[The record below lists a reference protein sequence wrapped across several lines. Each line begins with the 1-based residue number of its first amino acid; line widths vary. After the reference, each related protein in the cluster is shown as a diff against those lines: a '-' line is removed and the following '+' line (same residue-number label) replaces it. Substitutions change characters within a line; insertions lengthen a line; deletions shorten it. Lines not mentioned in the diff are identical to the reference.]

1 VNTLKAIRLRLLIR
15 NARSDIRMAQAALRH
30 AQDDCDRL
38 PAQIKVWED
47 REAALVCELALLPR
61 RDWPSIAF
69 ASGIGAALALLVAY
83 GPSLMTRA

>member
-1 VNTLKAIRLRLLIR
+1 MLKALRLRYLIR
-15 NARSDIRMAQAALRH
+15 CARIDIRHAEDALRH
-30 AQDDCDRL
+30 AQDDVARL
-38 PAQIKVWED
+38 PAQIRVWEQH
-47 REAALVCELALLPR
+47 EAALVCELALLPR

>member
-1 VNTLKAIRLRLLIR
+1 MKRLFLLLRLRAVR
-15 NARSDIRMAQAALRH
+15 GDIRYAESLVAHAEQQRRQIAAWQR
-30 AQDDCDRL
+30 D
-38 PAQIKVWED
+38 
-47 REAALVCELALLPR
+47 EAALVCELALLPR